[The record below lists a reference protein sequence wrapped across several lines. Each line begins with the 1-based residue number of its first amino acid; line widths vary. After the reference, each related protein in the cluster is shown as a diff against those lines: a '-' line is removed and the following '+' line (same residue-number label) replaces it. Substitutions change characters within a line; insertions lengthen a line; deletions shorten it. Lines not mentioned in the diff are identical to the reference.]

1 MEKTFSIFFRK
12 SAEKQ
17 MLSLP
22 KIIGFRIIEM
32 IESLRKNPYPV
43 NSKRLTVHSNIYR
56 LRMADYRIIYR
67 IEKNQLI
74 IEIIKVGHRQ
84 NIYK

>member
-1 MEKTFSIFFRK
+1 MEKAFRIYFRK

-22 KIIGFRIIEM
+22 KNIGFRIIEM
-32 IESLRKNPYPV
+32 IESLRKNPYPI
-43 NSKRLTVHSNIYR
+43 NSKRMTGHSNIYR

-67 IEKNQLI
+67 IEKYQLI
-74 IEIIKVGHRQ
+74 IEIIKIGHRQ